1 MTVNAHIPLTRLLL
15 AQTELHENGQN
26 VVANNLKFYKLFWF
40 VSLSKTNDG
49 VTVQDERLA
58 SRVSVYC

>member
-1 MTVNAHIPLTRLLL
+1 MAVNVHIPLTRLFL
-15 AQTELHENGQN
+15 AQTELRENGQN
-26 VVANNLKFYKLFWF
+26 VVANNLKFYKLLWL

-49 VTVQDERLA
+49 VTEQDERSA